1 MKQTAMLV
9 LSLLTGFVLGAG
21 AIPGLHA
28 QGQKRLA
35 YLVAEP
41 VVTDPAAFQ
50 AYAAKVAETLKGAN
64 ARVLANGKPDVKEG
78 ASAQGNIVII
88 AFDSLADAEKWY
100 NEPPYHPL
108 IAERQKAAQTRL
120 YIVEGLPQ

>member
-1 MKQTAMLV
+1 
-9 LSLLTGFVLGAG
+9 
-21 AIPGLHA
+21 LHA

-41 VVTDPAAFQ
+41 VVTDPVAFKD
-50 AYAAKVAETLKGAN
+50 YAAKATEMLKAAN
-64 ARVLANGKPDVKEG
+64 AGILANGKPEVKEG
-78 ASAQGNIVII
+78 AVAQGNIVII

-108 IAERQKAAQTRL
+108 IAERQKAADTRL
-120 YIVEGLPQ
+120 YFVEGMPQ